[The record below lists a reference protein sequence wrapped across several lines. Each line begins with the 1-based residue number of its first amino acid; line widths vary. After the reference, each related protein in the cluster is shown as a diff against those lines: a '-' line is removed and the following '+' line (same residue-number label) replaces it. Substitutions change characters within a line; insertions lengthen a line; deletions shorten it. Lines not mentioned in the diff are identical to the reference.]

1 MKIVISI
8 NGILAYSTDII
19 FTQTNGKSEK
29 YIKKFNKK
37 KGWWRIKWKIITIS
51 SLFLTLWFLIETSS
65 SGRIGKYLI
74 SLHN

>member
-1 MKIVISI
+1 LKIVISI